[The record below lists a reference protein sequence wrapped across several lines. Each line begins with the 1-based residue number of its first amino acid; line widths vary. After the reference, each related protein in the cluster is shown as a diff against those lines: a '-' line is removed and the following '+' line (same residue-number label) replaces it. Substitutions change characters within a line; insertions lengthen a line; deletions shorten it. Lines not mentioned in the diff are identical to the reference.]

1 MAAGNMG
8 TGQSS
13 MKQKNFL
20 ILPRTRHGFLAPGL
34 LLAAALCLQLG
45 CSRPQ
50 AGLPDFTELVEKA
63 SPAVVNISTTQTQS
77 GENRAL
83 PPGIEDSPFG
93 EFFRRF
99 FGDEGEAPSR
109 PFQTESLGSG
119 FIISDDGYVL
129 TNHHVVAEADE
140 VIVKL
145 SDRRQLIA
153 KVIGTDPASDLAL
166 LKIEAGDLPT
176 VRIGD
181 VSKLKVGEWVLAI
194 GSPFGFDHSVTAGIV
209 SAKRRSLGSE
219 QYVPFIQTDVA
230 INPGNSGGPLFNLK
244 GEVVGINSQ
253 IYSRTG
259 GYMGLSFAI
268 PVDVAMDVVR
278 QLQKT
283 GRVTR
288 GWLGVVVQEVDRGLA
303 KSFGMRYPEGA
314 LVADVLPGSPAQ
326 EAGIKIGD
334 IIVEFDGDSVPS
346 ANDLPPLVGV
356 VGVGEKVTV
365 KLLREGKKLAIKV
378 KIGRLPDAEQP
389 KGKGKDEIRKQSLG
403 LEVED
408 LSPEQRQ
415 AFNIPQ
421 GGVLVTDVED
431 GPAIASGLQ
440 PGDILLRL
448 GNEKLRDVAH
458 FHALVGKLQPGD
470 SVPVLVERQG
480 QPLFL
485 ALQAPG

>member
-1 MAAGNMG
+1 M
-8 TGQSS
+8 
-13 MKQKNFL
+13 
-20 ILPRTRHGFLAPGL
+20 
-34 LLAAALCLQLG
+34 
-45 CSRPQ
+45 
-50 AGLPDFTELVEKA
+50 
-63 SPAVVNISTTQTQS
+63 
-77 GENRAL
+77 
-83 PPGIEDSPFG
+83 
-93 EFFRRF
+93 
-99 FGDEGEAPSR
+99 
-109 PFQTESLGSG
+109 
-119 FIISDDGYVL
+119 L

-166 LKIEAGDLPT
+166 LKIEADDLPT

-278 QLQKT
+278 QLQKS

-314 LVADVLPGSPAQ
+314 LVADVLPGSPAL

-334 IIVEFDGDSVPS
+334 IIVEFNGDSVPS

-356 VGVGEKVTV
+356 IDVGDKVTV

-389 KGKGKDEIRKQSLG
+389 KAKGKDEIRKQSLG

-415 AFNIPQ
+415 AFNVPQ
-421 GGVLVTDVED
+421 GGVLVTDVEE
-431 GPAIASGLQ
+431 GPAVASGLQ